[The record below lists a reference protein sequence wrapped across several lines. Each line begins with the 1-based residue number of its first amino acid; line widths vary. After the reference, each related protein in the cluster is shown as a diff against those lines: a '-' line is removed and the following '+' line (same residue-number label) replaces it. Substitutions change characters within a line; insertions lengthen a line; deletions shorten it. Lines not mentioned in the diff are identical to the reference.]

1 MNIAYLTTS
10 LPDDVFNLL
19 VSASP
24 IKPNPAGQN
33 FHAKAICSL
42 ALAGA
47 HIEVY
52 SMIPI
57 PGYVNPMRLFFRK
70 ISLITS

>member
-33 FHAKAICSL
+33 FHAKAIRSL
-42 ALAGA
+42 ALAGV
-47 HIEVY
+47 HIDLY
-52 SMIPI
+52 SMFPI
-57 PGYVNPMRLFFRK
+57 PGYVESYEILF
-70 ISLITS
+70 